1 MKVITR
7 NTQKRQSS
15 HDFCSIADA
24 TDGKSSDNWLCRM
37 QQRVA
42 IYYYLVT
49 RYVIIIIIIAEDIN
63 ERVAA
68 WLKLSYKF
76 RILMILSG

>member
-1 MKVITR
+1 
-7 NTQKRQSS
+7 
-15 HDFCSIADA
+15 
-24 TDGKSSDNWLCRM
+24 M

-49 RYVIIIIIIAEDIN
+49 CYVIIIIIIAENIN

>member
-1 MKVITR
+1 
-7 NTQKRQSS
+7 
-15 HDFCSIADA
+15 
-24 TDGKSSDNWLCRM
+24 M

-49 RYVIIIIIIAEDIN
+49 RYVIIIIIIVEDVN

-68 WLKLSYKF
+68 RLKLSYKF